1 MKFLK
6 ILNYVLKIKQMDTN
20 NEQKNLNFFI
30 ILF

>member
-6 ILNYVLKIKQMDTN
+6 IWNYILKIKQMDTN
-20 NEQKNLNFFI
+20 NEQKNLKFLI